1 MHDDVNTKKL
11 VLSTKPN
18 VNLKRN
24 EIINEDDI
32 TYTQQL
38 SILNQFYMDMEDTNA
53 NKDKDNV
60 KTTLLRELEKK
71 WYGYRQQDIK
81 KDIYN
86 ENKFI
91 AYADIIEKLVASKLK
106 CYYCRTD
113 MKIIYKFVRDN
124 QQWTLDRIFNDDGHT
139 KENTIVC
146 CLKCNLERRCTHI
159 DKFDFTKKLSI
170 SKIKKIV

>member
-1 MHDDVNTKKL
+1 MDMD
-11 VLSTKPN
+11 SN
-18 VNLKRN
+18 VNK
-24 EIINEDDI
+24 
-32 TYTQQL
+32 
-38 SILNQFYMDMEDTNA
+38 

-60 KTTLLRELEKK
+60 KTTLSRELEKK
-71 WYGYRQQDIK
+71 IYGYRQQDIK

-91 AYADIIEKLVASKLK
+91 AYADVVEKLVASKLK

-124 QQWTLDRIFNDDGHT
+124 KQWTLDRIFNDDGHT
-139 KENTIVC
+139 KDNTVIC

-159 DKFDFTKKLSI
+159 DKFDFTKKLSM
-170 SKIKKIV
+170 SKIKKLV